1 MNYINRPALY
11 SYLFSYMS
19 SVLIGKTAWSVVLRE
34 DVAAEDVP
42 EVCAAEVLHE
52 VSDEGDGGECTD
64 DGLFHGEASFL
75 EIKIKSIPI

>member
-1 MNYINRPALY
+1 MNYINCPALY

-19 SVLIGKTAWSVVLRE
+19 SVLIGKTAWHVVLRK

-52 VSDEGDGGECTD
+52 VSDEGDGGVDVNGPAEVVMAVHVAAR
-64 DGLFHGEASFL
+64 LF
-75 EIKIKSIPI
+75 ITR